1 MPVQQPA
8 QEPVQEPCASEAT
21 TVPHGDTARTAPA
34 FVAELSERV
43 QQTRAT
49 IDSATAAG
57 EEELAAA
64 HLGELEG
71 LVDLA
76 AAHDVALPDTVAYLA
91 AQQAEPSAAQQPEP
105 QAAERPAAV
114 DLTLPAQ
121 RGAACPAT

>member
-8 QEPVQEPCASEAT
+8 QQPVQDPRASEAT
-21 TVPHGDTARTAPA
+21 TVPHGDTARTAPPA

-91 AQQAEPSAAQQPEP
+91 AQQTEQHVELPAEPQPS
-105 QAAERPAAV
+105 V

-121 RGAACPAT
+121 RAAACPAT

>member
-1 MPVQQPA
+1 MTA
-8 QEPVQEPCASEAT
+8 QEPRPNGSTTPDAEP
-21 TVPHGDTARTAPA
+21 VRPAPPV

-71 LVDLA
+71 LVHLA
-76 AAHDVALPDTVAYLA
+76 AAHDVALPDTVAYLSEQRSGQERVVDVTAVEA
-91 AQQAEPSAAQQPEP
+91 ARCA
-105 QAAERPAAV
+105 PA
-114 DLTLPAQ
+114 
-121 RGAACPAT
+121 

>member
-1 MPVQQPA
+1 MSA
-8 QEPVQEPCASEAT
+8 QDPRPNEAT
-21 TVPHGDTARTAPA
+21 TSVPDGETARSAPPA

-57 EEELAAA
+57 EDELAAA

-91 AQQAEPSAAQQPEP
+91 EQQSTEQSGGRPVEQRVPG
-105 QAAERPAAV
+105 QAPRVV
-114 DLTLPAQ
+114 DLTATAPLAGCTPA
-121 RGAACPAT
+121 

>member
-1 MPVQQPA
+1 MTA
-8 QEPVQEPCASEAT
+8 QEPRPDGST
-21 TVPHGDTARTAPA
+21 TPENETTRSAPPA

-49 IDSATAAG
+49 IESATAAG

-91 AQQAEPSAAQQPEP
+91 AQQGAGTGAGALDGPVDGVLDLT
-105 QAAERPAAV
+105 AV
-114 DLTLPAQ
+114 DAARCAPA
-121 RGAACPAT
+121 